1 MRIEDGMAL
10 AAAALALGLLAG
22 CGDDDGGGGAPDDA
36 GVDAG
41 STADAG
47 PDGGAASP
55 FPAPED
61 CAACEGTRA
70 CVRGVCVDLC
80 GGDAAEVD
88 AALAEGV
95 APIAGYCRTAVA
107 AGAGPASTVVD
118 LQVLDDGD
126 AITATLASFP
136 LTPGNVAP
144 TAAPRATFEVTPA
157 LDGMPLFWSGF
168 VAAGPGD
175 APAAVGYTQGF
186 GDPGRL
192 FVVGEGDPIELPAPG
207 NFDVAWLD
215 ASTLLVDGQ
224 GVGDDAE
231 LAQGLDAVRLD
242 GAGNATARRV
252 LGNAFAFS
260 GSVAVVG
267 DLVLYGALADDFS
280 DRLLVL
286 AGATIDSVLD
296 GGSDP
301 VDALADD
308 RVVEVPGG
316 PSAFV
321 HLGDGRLAVRRFNAE
336 FETELSLVET
346 TGSTPDAFALGAPT
360 PLAGPPGD
368 DPGAFEQVFSDA
380 IATGDPDRPVLVH
393 GTGLLLVDLRAL

>member
-1 MRIEDGMAL
+1 MRIEDGRAL
-10 AAAALALGLLAG
+10 AGAAALALGLLAG
-22 CGDDDGGGGAPDDA
+22 CGDDAGGGMLDDA

-41 STADAG
+41 PTADAG
-47 PDGGAASP
+47 PDGGPASP
-55 FPAPED
+55 FPEPEG
-61 CAACEGTRA
+61 CMACGGARA
-70 CVRGVCVDLC
+70 CVRGVCVALC
-80 GGDAAEVD
+80 GGDVAEVD

-118 LQVLDDGD
+118 LRVVDDGA
-126 AITATLASFP
+126 AITATVASFP

-168 VAAGPGD
+168 LAAGPGD
-175 APAAVGYTQGF
+175 APVAVGYTQGF

-192 FVVGEGDPIELPAPG
+192 FVVGGGDPIELPAPG
-207 NFDVAWLD
+207 NFDAAWLD

-224 GVGDDAE
+224 GVGDGAAP
-231 LAQGLDAVRLD
+231 AQGLDAVRLD

-286 AGATIDSVLD
+286 AGATIDAALD

-301 VDALADD
+301 IDALADD

-346 TGSTPDAFALGAPT
+346 TGTTPDAFALGAPT

-368 DPGAFEQVFSDA
+368 DPETFEQVFSDA
-380 IATGDPDRPVLVH
+380 IATGDPDRVLLVH
-393 GTGLLLVDLRAL
+393 GTGLLLVDLRPL